1 MTPSATNPW
10 IASLKTF
17 ASSWK
22 DERLKTLRSIGEFF
36 DRSKLSLPSIKD
48 IPARIKSNLAHFQ
61 TNYLLVF
68 LLLSIYSALTTPI
81 FLVTLI
87 VVSAIWF
94 YALKYKDSPV
104 VLFGFRISEKI
115 IAFVLVILTL
125 VVFYMSSAGTVLWW
139 LLLTSVLFV
148 FAHAFFYTP
157 APVDEFG
164 FGLPTDSTTNNNIN
178 NIPPV

>member
-1 MTPSATNPW
+1 
-10 IASLKTF
+10 
-17 ASSWK
+17 
-22 DERLKTLRSIGEFF
+22 
-36 DRSKLSLPSIKD
+36 
-48 IPARIKSNLAHFQ
+48 LAYFQ

-87 VVSAIWF
+87 VVGAVWF

-104 VLFGFRISEKI
+104 VLFGLRISEKI
-115 IAFVLVILTL
+115 IAVVLVIITL

-139 LLLTSVLFV
+139 LLITSILFV
-148 FAHAFFYTP
+148 LAHAFFYTP

-164 FGLPTDSTTNNNIN
+164 FGLPTDSPTTNT
-178 NIPPV
+178 IPPV